1 MKVCKN
7 QKRGGYDLAENRSFT
22 RYVTDRFYNNFYSAV
37 EAYIGENPD
46 RLDLNI
52 RNVRTVGGVAGAV
65 KRYAQI
71 YLQTLAE

>member
-1 MKVCKN
+1 MNVCKN

-52 RNVRTVGGVAGAV
+52 RNVRTVGGVA
-65 KRYAQI
+65 
-71 YLQTLAE
+71 LAEMGN

>member
-52 RNVRTVGGVAGAV
+52 RNVRNGPMSINWTVIR
-65 KRYAQI
+65 KLI
-71 YLQTLAE
+71 D